1 MKPPSKNFSYP
12 ELLHAIGKFI
22 AKHGI
27 TNICVMEFENGIIV
41 TGVTL
46 YNTGETTGRRTE
58 THILSFEDVQRLIK
72 GG

>member
-1 MKPPSKNFSYP
+1 MKPPSRNFSYP

-22 AKHGI
+22 AKRGI

>member
-22 AKHGI
+22 AKRGI